1 MQITYQL
8 VWAIVL
14 AMLLGWL
21 WLRFLRAC
29 EAANQADWGGRWLNR
44 LDGLNR
50 LFCRHFHRLHYTPV
64 PLPPQG
70 GALVASNHVSG
81 LDPLLLIAAARRPL
95 RFIIAQEEYQRF
107 GLNWLYRAIGCIPVE
122 RDRQPELAL
131 RQALRALQKGEVVAI
146 FPHGRIHL
154 DSDPPRK
161 LKGGVASLAQLTGS
175 PVYPVRLEGIRGQG
189 HVFKAVVQRSHA
201 RLTAYPALFCTDYE
215 ACLTELAGILEGRSR
230 L

>member
-14 AMLLGWL
+14 AVLLGWL
-21 WLRFLRAC
+21 WLRFWRAC
-29 EAANQADWGGRWLNR
+29 KAANQADWGGRWLNR

-50 LFCRHFHRLHYTPV
+50 LFCRHFHRLRCTPI
-64 PLPPQG
+64 PLPSQG

-95 RFIIAQEEYQRF
+95 RFIIAQEQYQRF

-131 RQALRALQKGEVVAI
+131 RQALRALQRGEVVAL

-154 DSDPPRK
+154 DGDPPRK
-161 LKGGVASLAQLTGS
+161 LKGGVASLAQMTGS
-175 PVYPVRLEGIRGQG
+175 PIYPVYLEGIRGQG
-189 HVFKAVVQRSHA
+189 HVLKAVLQRGHA
-201 RLTAYPALFCTDYE
+201 RLTGYPALFCTDYE
-215 ACLTELAGILEGRSR
+215 ACLIELAGILEGRSR

>member
-8 VWAIVL
+8 VWVILL

-21 WLRFLRAC
+21 WLHLLRAC
-29 EAANQADWGGRWLNR
+29 EAAQQADWGGRWLNR

-50 LFCRHFHRLHYTPV
+50 LFCRYFHRLDYTPI

-95 RFIIAQEEYQRF
+95 RFVIAAEQYQRF
-107 GLNWLYRAIGCIPVE
+107 GLTWLFRAIGCIPVQRE
-122 RDRQPELAL
+122 RQPEQAL
-131 RQALRALQKGEVVAI
+131 RLALRALQRGEVVVL
-146 FPHGRIHL
+146 FPHGKIHL

-161 LKGGVASLAQLTGS
+161 LKGGVASLAKLTDC
-175 PVYPVRLEGIRGQG
+175 PIYPVRLEGISGQG
-189 HVFKAVVQRSHA
+189 HIVRAVFQRSHA
-201 RLTAYPALFCTDYE
+201 RLISHPALRCVEPD
-215 ACLTELAGILEGRSR
+215 ACLDELARILEGQQSS
-230 L
+230 

>member
-8 VWAIVL
+8 LWLFVAVV
-14 AMLLGWL
+14 LLGWL

-29 EAANQADWGGRWLNR
+29 EAAHQADWGGRWLNR

-50 LFCRHFHRLHYTPV
+50 LFCRHFHRLHYTPI

-95 RFIIAQEEYQRF
+95 RFVIAQEQYQRF

-131 RQALRALQKGEVVAI
+131 RQALRALQRGEVVAL
-146 FPHGRIHL
+146 FPHGGIHL
-154 DSDPPRK
+154 DGDPPRK
-161 LKGGVASLAQLTGS
+161 FKGGVVRLSRMTES
-175 PVYPVRLEGIRGQG
+175 PIYPVRLEGIRGQG
-189 HVFKAVVQRSHA
+189 HVLRAVVQRSHA
-201 RLTAYPALFCTDYE
+201 RLVNYPALYCSDDET
-215 ACLTELAGILEGRSR
+215 CLAELANILEGRSR
-230 L
+230 P

>member
-8 VWAIVL
+8 VWGIVL

>member
-14 AMLLGWL
+14 AVLLGWL

-29 EAANQADWGGRWLNR
+29 EAAHQADWGGRWLNR

-50 LFCRHFHRLHYTPV
+50 LFCHHFHRLHYTPV
-64 PLPPQG
+64 PLPSQG

-161 LKGGVASLAQLTGS
+161 LKGGVASLAQLTAS